1 MEFANAFEAFSPT
14 IAPQAMTT
22 RSDYCIKACEHLLR
36 SEQSAFDAYD
46 KAIANE
52 LDSPLADALRS
63 IRWQHSLAADKLASH
78 LRQTGGGLDDDFGDG
93 ELTPFAKPPDFS
105 EEESILGALKRG
117 EEMIRNFYQS
127 ALLHDDVATSCKA
140 MIREELLPP
149 VIEHISSLERLDE
162 TACAGTAEAL
172 AFGAQKWLR

>member
-1 MEFANAFEAFSPT
+1 
-14 IAPQAMTT
+14 MTT

-36 SEQSAFDAYD
+36 SEQSAFHAYD

-52 LDSPLADALRS
+52 LDSPFADALRS
-63 IRWQHSLAADKLASH
+63 IRWQHSLAADKLASQ
-78 LRQTGGGLDDDFGDG
+78 LRQTGRGLHDEFGDG
-93 ELTPFAKPPDFS
+93 ELTPFVRPPDFS
-105 EEESILGALKRG
+105 GGESILGALKKG

-149 VIEHISSLERLDE
+149 VIENISSLERLDE
-162 TACAGTAEAL
+162 AACAGTAETLSNAV
-172 AFGAQKWLR
+172 QKWLR